1 MKPTGHLAGGYLV
14 TRLWL
19 KQIKPD
25 LNRNLL
31 LAAGTLA
38 GMLPDTD
45 TLYHLARTRS
55 LEFGA
60 DFDHHRWI
68 THTFPFYL
76 IPGLLVY
83 GYGRFAGRSWLG
95 QLSLVSTTA
104 AVTHLLQDAIG
115 SGTGLMWAWPFSRR
129 MGGVCTLHVEGG
141 RAWLEAYER
150 HPIAWVERL
159 IVLAA
164 VGMLIM
170 DFLKKSTATKN

>member
-1 MKPTGHLAGGYLV
+1 MKPTGHLAGAYLV

-19 KQIKPD
+19 KQIQPAP
-25 LNRNLL
+25 NRKLL

-38 GMLPDTD
+38 GMLPDMD
-45 TLYHLARTRS
+45 TLYHLARTCS
-55 LEFGA
+55 LEFGP

-83 GYGRFAGRSWLG
+83 GYSRVAGRPRLG
-95 QLSLVSTTA
+95 QLSLVTTTA
-104 AVTHLLQDAIG
+104 TITHLLQDAIG

-129 MGGVCTLHVEGG
+129 MGGICTLPVKGG
-141 RAWLEAYER
+141 RSWLEAYNR

-159 IVLAA
+159 IVLTA
-164 VGMLIM
+164 VGILLK
-170 DFLKKSTATKN
+170 DFLKK